1 MVIVIKKA
9 QPGEA
14 RPPSLRAQKAVSL
27 MVGNGGNK
35 AKALI
40 DAGYSPATANTPSKV
55 FKRSTVKALVDPVVA
70 KMEEHRDAI
79 LVQMKKKMPKA
90 NYASISMT
98 LRNLNHDI
106 QLLRGRATEY
116 IDKPLDPDEA
126 AKLDAMLS
134 KNE

>member
-9 QPGEA
+9 KGNPPG
-14 RPPSLRAQKAVSL
+14 LRAEKAVAL
-27 MVGNGGNK
+27 LVENGGNQG
-35 AKALI
+35 KALR
-40 DAGYSPATANTPSKV
+40 DAGFAPATAKTPSKV

-106 QLLRGRATEY
+106 QLLRGRATEF